1 MKATVAGVGAIIL
14 AVATPAFAHRLDE
27 YLQATTIAVEK
38 DRVRTEIRLTP
49 GVEVFPVILAAID
62 TDRNGVFS
70 EAEQQAYAG
79 RVQRDLS
86 LAVDDHRLRLRL
98 VSSKFPTI
106 QELSQGLGAI
116 GLVFDADVPLGGPE
130 RRLVF
135 ENRHLSGIGVY
146 LVNGLV
152 PSDPDIR
159 AGTQRR
165 NRRQSH
171 YELDYVQARVA
182 PAPLSPARSTIG
194 PGWLGGAALSLLA
207 SIMFLWRRRAAAA
220 SAARA
225 RAQMPSRA

>member
-38 DRVRTEIRLTP
+38 DRVRTELRLTP
-49 GVEVFPVILAAID
+49 GVDVFPVILAAID

-70 EAEQQAYAG
+70 EGEQQAYAG

-98 VSSKFPTI
+98 VSSNFPTI

-135 ENRHLSGIGVY
+135 ENRHLSRIGVY

-152 PSDPDIR
+152 PSDPDIL

-171 YELDYVQARVA
+171 YELDYVQAGVA
-182 PAPLSPARSTIG
+182 LAPPARSTISR
-194 PGWLGGAALSLLA
+194 GWLGAAALSLLA
-207 SIMFLWRRRAAAA
+207 SIALLWRRRAAAA